1 MYLNHISAP
10 SARLRAGLRAGL
22 GEWGPELD
30 SPGHLCPRPPGP
42 CLQERM
48 EAQGVIWEGPTMR
61 GGTGVS
67 ASFEEPEESPQT
79 HLTRASPK
87 PAPGPPPECSPDTH
101 PDMNKA
107 GRGRGG
113 HPGCANWLDTQS
125 PRRSQDPGTQSALAP
140 LMLKHTEQE
149 GTQTPRHVGS
159 LCASV
164 GPICPAA
171 QEQSPDG
178 RPQSRPAVQTGHLR
192 NSRPPHR
199 HTGTERGPIRPPSA
213 HVRLNARQSP
223 ASWTLL
229 TIHEAAAT
237 LLQVLRLQ
245 AGPGPGRGGHL
256 GCAL

>member
-10 SARLRAGLRAGL
+10 GARLRAGLRAGL

-87 PAPGPPPECSPDTH
+87 PAPGPPPECSPDTR

-113 HPGCANWLDTQS
+113 HPGRANWLDTQS

-159 LCASV
+159 RGAVCARLLVQSAPQHRNRAQMGGLSHDLLCKPVTSEIVIPHTDTQAQSV
-164 GPICPAA
+164 A
-171 QEQSPDG
+171 
-178 RPQSRPAVQTGHLR
+178 
-192 NSRPPHR
+192 
-199 HTGTERGPIRPPSA
+199 PSA
-213 HVRLNARQSP
+213 LPVHMSV
-223 ASWTLL
+223 
-229 TIHEAAAT
+229 
-237 LLQVLRLQ
+237 
-245 AGPGPGRGGHL
+245 
-256 GCAL
+256 